1 MFPTA
6 PQLFTCRRRDCQ
18 DQICEEHGK
27 GLRVDEKEGKAVR
40 RGERRTSEEVS
51 TFLLQTP
58 DERV

>member
-1 MFPTA
+1 
-6 PQLFTCRRRDCQ
+6 
-18 DQICEEHGK
+18 
-27 GLRVDEKEGKAVR
+27 LRVDEKEGKAVR